1 MQNRDRV
8 QTQKVFRAEKRLKAL
23 SKQKRL
29 LTIKLISQKKSIEE
43 LNVMEASVVYHKID
57 SILIPR
63 DRLKVIEDINETI
76 NSLKSQINEIDEKI
90 EKEMNIFKKLASNKK
105 PWF

>member
-29 LTIKLISQKKSIEE
+29 LKIKLISQEKSIEE
-43 LNVMEASVVYHKID
+43 LNVMQAKVVYHKID

-63 DRLKVIEDINETI
+63 DRLKVIEDIIETI
-76 NSLKSQINEIDEKI
+76 DSLKNQISEIDEQI